1 MKGQTKRLKEKSKT
15 SSEKYLKNEI
25 MTGKIP
31 LTFFIFCILL
41 FTGIKSAYPQDK
53 NWTHFRGSNLNGI
66 AVTADVPLLWDAS
79 CTKWK
84 TEIHGKGH
92 SSPVV
97 YDNQIWVT
105 TATIDGKELYAVCI
119 DFQTGEIIFDIT
131 VFVSDDVISK
141 HNINTYA
148 SPTPCIEKGFVYVH
162 YGSLGTACLRTS
174 DGSIVWKRTDLKCNH
189 VQGPGA
195 SPVLY
200 KNLLILHYEGTDVRY
215 IVALDKSSGKQVWRT
230 DRPAEPYKPLAQI
243 GKKAYVTPLIL
254 NVKGRDLLISNGSA
268 VCCAYDPLTGKEVW
282 RVIGGAESTV
292 PMPFAENGIVYFY
305 TGSVDG
311 PGGST
316 YTDMLAVNPDGNGD
330 ITSTNILWKKR
341 DDQSHTQILTPV
353 IKDGLIYT
361 INSRNI
367 LMCIDAAKGKEIWS
381 DRLRADHNAS
391 PVFVNGNVWF
401 FSIKGEVLA
410 IKAGRKYEIIARN
423 QMDSGI
429 WATPA
434 FLRNSVILR
443 TEKYLC
449 RISK

>member
-1 MKGQTKRLKEKSKT
+1 
-15 SSEKYLKNEI
+15 
-25 MTGKIP
+25 MTGNTLLK
-31 LTFFIFCILL
+31 LALLSALVIFGSENAL
-41 FTGIKSAYPQDK
+41 SQDE

-66 AVTADVPLLWDAS
+66 AMTNNIPLRWDVS
-79 CTKWK
+79 NMKWK

-105 TATIDGKELYAVCI
+105 TATVDGKELYAVCI
-119 DFQTGEIIFDIT
+119 DYVTGKMIFDIK
-131 VFVSDDVISK
+131 VFAQDDVIGK
-141 HNINTYA
+141 HGINTYA

-162 YGSLGTACLRTS
+162 YGSPGTACLRTS
-174 DGSIVWKRTDLKCNH
+174 DGSVVWKRNDLKCNH
-189 VQGPGA
+189 VQGPGS
-195 SPVLY
+195 SPVIY

-215 IVALDKSSGKQVWRT
+215 IIALDKATGKQIWRA
-230 DRPAEPYKPLAQI
+230 DRPAEPYNALANI
-243 GKKAYVTPLIL
+243 GKKAYVTPLII
-254 NVKGRDLLISNGSA
+254 NVKGKDLLISNGSA
-268 VCCAYDPLTGKEVW
+268 VCCAYDPLTGKEIW
-282 RVIGGAESTV
+282 RVTGGAESTV
-292 PMPFAENGIVYFY
+292 PMPVAENGKVFFY
-305 TGSVDG
+305 TGSVNSPDG
-311 PGGST
+311 GT
-316 YTDMLAVNPDGNGD
+316 YTEMFAVNPDGQGD
-330 ITSTNILWKKR
+330 ITRTNILWKKR

-361 INSRNI
+361 VSSRNF
-367 LMCIDAAKGKEIWS
+367 LMCIDAATGKELWTE
-381 DRLRADHNAS
+381 RLRSDHNAS

-410 IKAGRKYEIIARN
+410 IQAGRNYKVITQN

-449 RISK
+449 RIGI